1 MKPLFKS
8 PLLLLSLI
16 TLFGAIARIWFF
28 WKDGLHVDEK
38 YTLDLVQHNLSYVI
52 QFSLNN
58 DCNPP
63 LFYAIDWISVHMLG
77 VSTFAERLPSVIF
90 GILLIPASYLF
101 GKELRGETLGLLSAL
116 AVATLGSLWYYSQFG
131 RAYMLCCLLFV
142 VFCIYYVRLIRG
154 DTTHIDNWLGVVV
167 CGALLAYAHLFA
179 IIPLA
184 VLFVCLVVSYKW
196 QAIKWA
202 VLTFIVS
209 SPLLLLFKAMLDW
222 RIVTRGTQSWGEQW
236 YGAPFNQLV
245 IFAPLEFFSYNFVFW
260 IPMIVYSVY
269 KNYRMKEVS
278 TIIVASMVSFVV
290 LLAVCNTTPVFLRYL
305 LLLVPVL
312 LSIGLMP
319 VADLI
324 DSEDHSLAQKAF
336 IVGSFGIFYF
346 SVVAYCFLSGLYQP
360 KGEIVI

>member
-1 MKPLFKS
+1 MKSIFKS
-8 PLLLLSLI
+8 PLFLLTII

-63 LFYAIDWISVHMLG
+63 LFYIIDWLSIHILG
-77 VSTFAERLPSVIF
+77 VSPFAERLPSVIF
-90 GILLIPASYLF
+90 GILLMPSSYLF

-131 RAYMLCCLLFV
+131 RTYMLCCLLFTI
-142 VFCIYYVRLIRG
+142 FCIYYVRLIRG
-154 DTTHIDNWLGVVV
+154 DMHTVNWLAVAV

-184 VLFVCLVVSYKW
+184 VLFACLVVSYKW
-196 QAIKWA
+196 QAIKW
-202 VLTFIVS
+202 VILTFIIS

-222 RIVTRGTQSWGEQW
+222 RVVTRGAQTWGESW
-236 YGAPFNQLV
+236 YGAPFNQLI
-245 IFAPLEFFSYNFVFW
+245 IFAPLEFFSYNFIFW
-260 IPMIVYSVY
+260 IPMIAYSVY

-278 TIIVASMVSFVV
+278 TIIMASVISFIT
-290 LLAVCNTTPVFLRYL
+290 LLAVCNTTPVFLRYIL
-305 LLLVPVL
+305 LLIPVVL
-312 LSIGLMP
+312 TIGLIP
-319 VADLI
+319 VSDLI
-324 DSEDHSLAQKAF
+324 DDKNHTTAQKVF

-346 SVVAYCFLSGLYQP
+346 AVVAFCFTSGLYQP
-360 KGEIVI
+360 KGVIFI